1 MRHAWAVR
9 FQGTKASPLGMPSDD
24 AVAVVKRLGYQSEDF
39 FEHFACF
46 VGAKTLGR
54 FLSLYESYKRT
65 LGIAGHIAE
74 VGVFRGATSMFL
86 AKFPLLYE
94 PHSFTQVHGFDW
106 FKPPTA

>member
-1 MRHAWAVR
+1 MSHAGALQ
-9 FQGTKASPLGMPSDD
+9 FEGTKDTPLGMPSAD
-24 AVAVVKRLGYQSEDF
+24 AVAVFKRLGYQSEDF

-54 FLSLYESYKRT
+54 FLSLYECYKRT

-86 AKFPLLYE
+86 AKLTLLYE
-94 PHSFTQVHGFDW
+94 PHSFTQ
-106 FKPPTA
+106 